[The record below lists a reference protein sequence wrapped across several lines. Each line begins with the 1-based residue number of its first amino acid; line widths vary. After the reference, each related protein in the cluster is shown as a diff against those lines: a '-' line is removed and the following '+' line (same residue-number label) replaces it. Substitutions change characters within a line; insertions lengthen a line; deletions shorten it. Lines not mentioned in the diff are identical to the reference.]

1 MHVKIYRLNKKK
13 GILVMLSFNFL
24 RRTKIRSKKRRI
36 PIYLFDKNRT
46 QIYMNKFDSD
56 EL

>member
-1 MHVKIYRLNKKK
+1 
-13 GILVMLSFNFL
+13 MLSFNFL